1 MTLFLCK
8 KHYFDYILVSLACSQ
23 ENTFKPLAAT
33 SRGIFVLNP
42 FGILI
47 RWGNMSQQSMGL
59 HSFENN
65 GKSIM
70 YIDVAE
76 DGDQEAV
83 VKDARNDACS
93 RNFYRYPDLADAVTL
108 QVKTIDPN
116 LNLIVIHN
124 KF

>member
-1 MTLFLCK
+1 MHFELRQFIFL
-8 KHYFDYILVSLACSQ
+8 
-23 ENTFKPLAAT
+23 
-33 SRGIFVLNP
+33 
-42 FGILI
+42 
-47 RWGNMSQQSMGL
+47 
-59 HSFENN
+59 
-65 GKSIM
+65 

-124 KF
+124 KL